1 MVTVGTS
8 DSSAELD
15 VELKTQSAVTHG
27 TNHLLK
33 NIQLWNEIPYY
44 EKHYIWLPSDRND
57 CLYF

>member
-27 TNHLLK
+27 TKHLLK
-33 NIQLWNEIPYY
+33 NIQL
-44 EKHYIWLPSDRND
+44 
-57 CLYF
+57 